1 MTPAPLSRTTPLT
14 RTSSGAP
21 LTIVVVAPLR
31 HALGEP
37 HAGGLEA
44 AVYNRIRL
52 LRSRGHRV
60 LVCGVEGSHPAP
72 SAPALTLPAV
82 RWSRGRDVSD
92 STYPP
97 GYLRQAEHALDGAM
111 DFIADHASQID
122 IVDNHSLH
130 PLPVRR
136 ANDIGVPMMTTLHTP
151 PLPPL
156 LAGLAASSTRLI
168 AVSEH
173 TARHWEQVGVRD
185 ITVQHNMV
193 DTATWRLG
201 PGGPSLAWFGRV
213 VPEKAPHL
221 AIAAARRLG
230 MGLTLV
236 GRIGDTGYFDDVIA
250 PLLGGGIVY
259 AGEMRARELAR
270 LVGHSA
276 AALVTPVW
284 DEPFGLV
291 VAEALATGTPVAV
304 FSRGGVPE
312 VAGDNPAVRLVT
324 PDDADALAAGVAS
337 LLRVSPPALR
347 RAARADAARRF
358 SFRRHVFELEDL
370 MRETIETREPAERQ
384 DLLA

>member
-1 MTPAPLSRTTPLT
+1 MTRLAT
-14 RTSSGAP
+14 GAP
-21 LTIVVVAPLR
+21 LTIAVIAPLR
-31 HALGEP
+31 HPLGEP

-82 RWSRGRDVSD
+82 RWGVDRGASD

-97 GYLRQAEHALDGAM
+97 GYLRRAERALDEAM
-111 DFIADHASQID
+111 DWIAFNASEID
-122 IVDNHSLH
+122 VVDNHSLH
-130 PLPVRR
+130 PLPVMR

-151 PLPPL
+151 PLVPL
-156 LAGLAASSTRLI
+156 LEGIEVSSTRLI
-168 AVSEH
+168 AVSEY
-173 TARHWEQVGVRD
+173 TARHWEQAGVRN

-221 AIAAARRLG
+221 AIHAARRLG
-230 MGLTLV
+230 MGLNLV
-236 GRIGDTGYFDDVIA
+236 GRVGDAAYFDDVIA
-250 PLLGGGIVY
+250 PMLGDGIVY
-259 AGEMRARELAR
+259 RGELRARELAR

-312 VAGDNPAVRLVT
+312 VAGSNPAVRLV
-324 PDDADALAAGVAS
+324 PGGDVDALAAGVAS
-337 LLRVSPPALR
+337 LVHASSPALR

-358 SFRRHVFELEDL
+358 SFRRHAFELEDL
-370 MRETIETREPAERQ
+370 MRETIQSPVPAERQ

>member
-1 MTPAPLSRTTPLT
+1 MT
-14 RTSSGAP
+14 RTSTGAP

-31 HALGEP
+31 HPLGEP

-82 RWSRGRDVSD
+82 RWAAGRDVSD

-97 GYLRQAEHALDGAM
+97 GYLRLADRALHGAM
-111 DFIADHASQID
+111 DFIALHADEID

-130 PLPVRR
+130 PVPVQR

-151 PLPPL
+151 PLAPL
-156 LAGLAASSTRLI
+156 LAGILSSSSRLV
-168 AVSEH
+168 AVSEY
-173 TARHWEQVGVRD
+173 TARHWHHAGVDD

-201 PGGPSLAWFGRV
+201 PGGPTLAWFGRV

-230 MGLTLV
+230 LGLTIV

-250 PLLGGGIVY
+250 PLLGDGITY
-259 AGEMRARELAR
+259 AGELRARELAR

-291 VAEALATGTPVAV
+291 VAEALATGTPVAA
-304 FSRGGVPE
+304 FSRGGIPE
-312 VAGDNPAVRLVT
+312 VVGSNPAVRLV
-324 PDDADALAAGVAS
+324 PRDDVDALAAGVAS
-337 LLRVSPPALR
+337 LLRSASPAMR

-358 SFRRHVFELEDL
+358 SFRRHAFELEDL
-370 MRETIETREPAERQ
+370 MRETIHTLAPAVRE

>member
-1 MTPAPLSRTTPLT
+1 MTHTT
-14 RTSSGAP
+14 GAP
-21 LTIVVVAPLR
+21 LTIVVIAPLR
-31 HALGEP
+31 HPLGEP

-44 AVYNRIRL
+44 AVFNRIRL

-72 SAPALTLPAV
+72 ATEALTLPAV
-82 RWSRGRDVSD
+82 RWGADRDASD

-97 GYLRQAEHALDGAM
+97 GYLRQAERALDRAM
-111 DFIADHASQID
+111 DWIAVHASQID
-122 IVDNHSLH
+122 VVDNHSLH

-136 ANDIGVPMMTTLHTP
+136 AHELGVPMMTTLHTP
-151 PLPPL
+151 PLPSL
-156 LAGLAASSTRLI
+156 LSGIATSSSRLI
-168 AVSEH
+168 AVSEY
-173 TARHWEQVGVRD
+173 TARHWQDVGVRD

-201 PGGPSLAWFGRV
+201 PGGPSLVWFGRV

-236 GRIGDTGYFDDVIA
+236 GRNGDADYFDDVIA
-250 PLLGGGIVY
+250 PMLGDGIVY
-259 AGEMRARELAR
+259 AGERRARELAR
-270 LVGHSA
+270 LVGQSA

-291 VAEALATGTPVAV
+291 VAEALATGTPVAA
-304 FSRGGVPE
+304 FRRGGVPE
-312 VAGDNPAVRLVT
+312 VAGTNPAVRLVAS
-324 PDDADALAAGVAS
+324 DDVDALAAGVAS
-337 LLRVSPPALR
+337 LLRASSPAMR

-358 SFRRHVFELEDL
+358 SFRRHAFELEDL
-370 MRETIETREPAERQ
+370 MRETVERHAPAVRQ
-384 DLLA
+384 DLPA